1 MSDDEGDDYDY
12 DEKERYIP
20 TFDQMGHVG
29 PATQGAKELMAAA
42 IRNDLGLD
50 AAIRK
55 AGVRMDPESRFA
67 MLCEIY
73 YDKFNSSVSDA
84 SIVNLDTLMNKAN
97 RLKWKRYTNPICF
110 VAGAKIIGRDRKI
123 SKTILDTVFRT
134 FSQTFSNEKIAK
146 EDLIRYGRMWEQLL
160 V

>member
-12 DEKERYIP
+12 EEKKDYVP
-20 TFDQMGHVG
+20 TFDQMNQVG
-29 PATQGAKELMAAA
+29 PATQGAKALLSAA
-42 IRNDLGLD
+42 IRNDLSLD
-50 AAIRK
+50 AAIHK
-55 AGVRMDPESRFA
+55 TKIRMDPESRFV

-84 SIVNLDTLMNKAN
+84 GLVNWGMMESKLGK
-97 RLKWKRYTNPICF
+97 LKWKRYNNPICF

-123 SKTILDTVFRT
+123 SKQILDSVFRT

-146 EDLIRYGRMWEQLL
+146 EDLIRYGRLWEQMLA
-160 V
+160 